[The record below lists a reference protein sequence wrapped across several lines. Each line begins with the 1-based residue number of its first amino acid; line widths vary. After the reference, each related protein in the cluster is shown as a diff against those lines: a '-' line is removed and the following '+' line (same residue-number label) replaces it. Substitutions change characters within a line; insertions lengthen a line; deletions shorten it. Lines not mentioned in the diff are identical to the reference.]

1 MTSATDS
8 SAGPTSGLEGPTP
21 QPVEALAP
29 PTAPAPAPAATS
41 SAPAP
46 AATSSAT
53 AAASPAPAA
62 TPQSPVAAAPAPAP
76 ASGASINETVFYE
89 GGPALGD
96 LIGNLLFGLTII
108 GIPFAVA
115 ALVRA
120 LWVRYRITSRRITV
134 NGGWLGRDRT
144 QVVYNQIRE
153 VRSVPRGFGS
163 WGDMVLVLDDG
174 SRLEM
179 RAMPRFRELEAY
191 IEERRR
197 SSAKTPKTPKTPK
210 GQASRPNT
218 GFTPQERPSA

>member
-1 MTSATDS
+1 
-8 SAGPTSGLEGPTP
+8 
-21 QPVEALAP
+21 V
-29 PTAPAPAPAATS
+29 
-41 SAPAP
+41 
-46 AATSSAT
+46 
-53 AAASPAPAA
+53 
-62 TPQSPVAAAPAPAP
+62 
-76 ASGASINETVFYE
+76 IYE

-115 ALVRA
+115 AIVRA

-144 QVVYNQIRE
+144 QVVYSQIRE

-179 RAMPRFRELEAY
+179 RAMPRFRELESY

-197 SSAKTPKTPKTPK
+197 SSPKTPK
-210 GQASRPNT
+210 GQGSRPSA
-218 GFTPQERPSA
+218 GFTPLERPSA